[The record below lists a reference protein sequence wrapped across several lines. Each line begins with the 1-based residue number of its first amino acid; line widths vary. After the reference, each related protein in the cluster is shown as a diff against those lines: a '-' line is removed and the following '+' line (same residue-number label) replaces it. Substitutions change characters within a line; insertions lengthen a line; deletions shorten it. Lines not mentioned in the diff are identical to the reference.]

1 MKAFLKLGIVLA
13 LVIGISA
20 CKTNQSFLAQNAN
33 SVLEMHKRVAI
44 LPFKVSFN
52 EEYKAIS
59 RGGRGQSNWQEQE
72 RVAGLD
78 LQKTTFNMLARR
90 AEKKRLDFTVQD
102 FLTTNKT
109 LQSENIRFSELKSI
123 DKGKLARILEVD
135 AVIWGETE
143 MQFSMRNFAGRNGMN
158 TQLQLIDADSG
169 VLVWQ
174 NQSFQDIS
182 NRMDSPQDLAV
193 RAVQNL
199 IGALP
204 YKSQKK

>member
-1 MKAFLKLGIVLA
+1 MNTFLKLGAAFLIV
-13 LVIGISA
+13 INITS
-20 CKTNQSFLAQNAN
+20 CKTNQSFLAENAI
-33 SVLEMHKRVAI
+33 SALQMHKRVAV
-44 LPFKVSFN
+44 LPLKVTFN
-52 EEYKAIS
+52 EEYKSIS
-59 RGGRGQSNWQEQE
+59 RGRGQGNWQEQE
-72 RVAGLD
+72 RIAGLD
-78 LQKTTFNMLARR
+78 LQKTTFNILARR
-90 AEKKRLDFTVQD
+90 AEKKKWGITVQD
-102 FLTTNKT
+102 FLTTNRT

-123 DKGKLARILEVD
+123 DKGKLARLLGVD

-143 MQFSMRNFAGRNGMN
+143 MQFSMRNFTDRNGMN

-169 VLVWQ
+169 GLLWQ

-204 YKSQKK
+204 YQPQK

>member
-1 MKAFLKLGIVLA
+1 MRFLLKFIAGVYFA
-13 LVIGISA
+13 TSVFSCATNPGFTSENISGVVS
-20 CKTNQSFLAQNAN
+20 THQ
-33 SVLEMHKRVAI
+33 RVAI
-44 LPFKVSFN
+44 LPFKVTFN
-52 EEYKAIS
+52 EDYKAIS
-59 RGGRGQSNWQEQE
+59 RGKGQGNWQEQE
-72 RVAGLD
+72 RIAGLN
-78 LQKTTFNMLARR
+78 LQKTAFNMLARR
-90 AEKKRLDFTVQD
+90 AEKKKWGLTVQD

-123 DKGKLARILEVD
+123 DKGKLARLLGVD
-135 AVIWGETE
+135 ALIWGETE
-143 MQFSMRNFAGRNGMN
+143 MQFSMRSYTRRNGMN

-169 VLVWQ
+169 ELVWQ

-204 YKSQKK
+204 YKTRKE

>member
-1 MKAFLKLGIVLA
+1 MNTFLKLGAIAWIFVHL
-13 LVIGISA
+13 SA
-20 CKTNQSFLAQNAN
+20 CKNNQGFLAENAN
-33 SVLEMHKRVAI
+33 SALEMHKRVAI
-44 LPFKVSFN
+44 LPFKVTFN

-59 RGGRGQSNWQEQE
+59 RGRGQGNWQEQE
-72 RVAGLD
+72 RIAGLD
-78 LQKTTFNMLARR
+78 LQKSAFNILARR
-90 AEKKRLDFTVQD
+90 AEKKKWGITVQD

-123 DKGKLARILEVD
+123 DKGKLARLLGVD
-135 AVIWGETE
+135 AVIWGDAE

-169 VLVWQ
+169 GLIWQ
-174 NQSFQDIS
+174 SQSFQDIS

-204 YKSQKK
+204 YKAQNH

>member
-1 MKAFLKLGIVLA
+1 MNTFLKLGAAFLIIFNI
-13 LVIGISA
+13 IG
-20 CKTNQSFLAQNAN
+20 CKTNQSFLAENAN
-33 SVLEMHKRVAI
+33 SALQMHRRVAV
-44 LPFKVSFN
+44 LPLKVTFN
-52 EEYKAIS
+52 EEYKSIS
-59 RGGRGQSNWQEQE
+59 RGRGQGNWPEQE
-72 RVAGLD
+72 RIAGLD
-78 LQKTTFNMLARR
+78 LQKTTFNILARR
-90 AEKKRLDFTVQD
+90 AEKKKWGITVQD
-102 FLTTNKT
+102 FLTTNRT

-123 DKGKLARILEVD
+123 DKGKLARLLGVD

-158 TQLQLIDADSG
+158 TQLQLIDADSSG
-169 VLVWQ
+169 LLWQ

-204 YKSQKK
+204 YQAQK

>member
-1 MKAFLKLGIVLA
+1 MNTFLRFGAAVWIF
-13 LVIGISA
+13 INISG
-20 CKTNQSFLAQNAN
+20 CKTNQSFLAENAN
-33 SVLEMHKRVAI
+33 SALQMHRRVAV
-44 LPFKVSFN
+44 LPLKVTFN
-52 EEYKAIS
+52 EEYKSIS
-59 RGGRGQSNWQEQE
+59 RGRGQGNWQEQE
-72 RVAGLD
+72 RIAGLD
-78 LQKTTFNMLARR
+78 LQKTTFNILARR
-90 AEKKRLDFTVQD
+90 AEKKKWGVTVQD
-102 FLTTNKT
+102 FLTTNRT

-123 DKGKLARILEVD
+123 DKGKLARLLGVD

-169 VLVWQ
+169 GLLWQ

-204 YKSQKK
+204 YQAQK

>member
-1 MKAFLKLGIVLA
+1 MNTFLKLGAAFLIIFNI
-13 LVIGISA
+13 IG
-20 CKTNQSFLAQNAN
+20 CKTNQSFLAENAN
-33 SVLEMHKRVAI
+33 SALQMHRRVAV
-44 LPFKVSFN
+44 LPLKVTFN
-52 EEYKAIS
+52 EEYKSIS
-59 RGGRGQSNWQEQE
+59 RGRGQGNWPEQE
-72 RVAGLD
+72 RIAGLD
-78 LQKTTFNMLARR
+78 LQKTTFNLLARR
-90 AEKKRLDFTVQD
+90 AEKKKWGITVQD
-102 FLTTNKT
+102 FLTTNRT

-123 DKGKLARILEVD
+123 DKGKLARLLGVD

-169 VLVWQ
+169 GLLWQ

-204 YKSQKK
+204 YQAQK

>member
-1 MKAFLKLGIVLA
+1 MNTFLKLGAIAWIFIHL
-13 LVIGISA
+13 SA
-20 CKTNQSFLAQNAN
+20 CKSNQGFLAENAN
-33 SVLEMHKRVAI
+33 SALEMHKRVAI
-44 LPFKVSFN
+44 LPFKVTFN

-59 RGGRGQSNWQEQE
+59 RGRGQGNWQEQE
-72 RVAGLD
+72 RIAGLD
-78 LQKTTFNMLARR
+78 LQKTAFNIMARR
-90 AEKKRLDFTVQD
+90 AEKKKWGITVQD

-123 DKGKLARILEVD
+123 DKGKLARLLGVD
-135 AVIWGETE
+135 AVLWGDAE
-143 MQFSMRNFAGRNGMN
+143 MQFSMRNFTGRNGMN

-169 VLVWQ
+169 SLLWQ

-204 YKSQKK
+204 YKAQNH

>member
-1 MKAFLKLGIVLA
+1 MNTFLKLGAIA
-13 LVIGISA
+13 WIFIYFSA
-20 CKTNQSFLAQNAN
+20 CKSNQEFLAENAN
-33 SVLEMHKRVAI
+33 SALVMHKRVAV
-44 LPFKVSFN
+44 LPFKVTFN

-59 RGGRGQSNWQEQE
+59 RGRSQGNWQEQE
-72 RVAGLD
+72 RIAGLD
-78 LQKTTFNMLARR
+78 LQKSAFNMLARR
-90 AEKKRLDFTVQD
+90 AEKKKWSITVQD

-123 DKGKLARILEVD
+123 DKGKLARLLGVD
-135 AVIWGETE
+135 AVIWGNAE

-169 VLVWQ
+169 GLIWQ
-174 NQSFQDIS
+174 SQSFQDIS

-193 RAVQNL
+193 RAIQNL

-204 YKSQKK
+204 YRPHNL

>member
-1 MKAFLKLGIVLA
+1 MNTFLKLGAAFLIIFNI
-13 LVIGISA
+13 IG
-20 CKTNQSFLAQNAN
+20 CKTNQSFLAENAN
-33 SVLEMHKRVAI
+33 SALQMHRRVAV
-44 LPFKVSFN
+44 LPLKVTFN
-52 EEYKAIS
+52 EEYKSIS
-59 RGGRGQSNWQEQE
+59 RGRGQGNWPEQE
-72 RVAGLD
+72 RIAGLD
-78 LQKTTFNMLARR
+78 LQKTTFNILARR
-90 AEKKRLDFTVQD
+90 AEKKKWGITVQD
-102 FLTTNKT
+102 FLTTNRT

-123 DKGKLARILEVD
+123 DKGKLARLLGVD

-169 VLVWQ
+169 GLLWQ

-204 YKSQKK
+204 YQAQK

>member
-1 MKAFLKLGIVLA
+1 MNIFLKLGAAFLILFN
-13 LVIGISA
+13 ITG
-20 CKTNQSFLAQNAN
+20 CKTNQSFLAENAN
-33 SVLEMHKRVAI
+33 SALQMHRRVAV
-44 LPFKVSFN
+44 LPLKVTFN
-52 EEYKAIS
+52 EEYKSIS
-59 RGGRGQSNWQEQE
+59 RGRGQGNWPEQE
-72 RVAGLD
+72 RIAGLD
-78 LQKTTFNMLARR
+78 LQKTTFNVLARR
-90 AEKKRLDFTVQD
+90 AEKKKWGITVQD
-102 FLTTNKT
+102 FLTTNRT

-123 DKGKLARILEVD
+123 DKGKLARLLGVD

-169 VLVWQ
+169 GLLWQ

-204 YKSQKK
+204 YQAQK

>member
-1 MKAFLKLGIVLA
+1 MYFATSI
-13 LVIGISA
+13 IA
-20 CKTNQSFLAQNAN
+20 CTTNRGFTSENAN
-33 SVLEMHKRVAI
+33 SVASSHHRVAI

-52 EEYKAIS
+52 DDYKAIS
-59 RGGRGQSNWQEQE
+59 RGGKSQGNWQEQE

-78 LQKTTFNMLARR
+78 LQKTAFNILARR
-90 AEKKRLDFTVQD
+90 AEKKRLGFTVQD

-123 DKGKLARILEVD
+123 DKGKLARLLGVD

-143 MQFSMRNFAGRNGMN
+143 MQFSMRSYTRRNGMN
-158 TQLQLIDADSG
+158 TQLQLIDANSG
-169 VLVWQ
+169 ELVWQ

-182 NRMDSPQDLAV
+182 GRMDSPQDLAV

-204 YKSQKK
+204 YKTKNH